1 MRTSITLSVIPLLL
15 LSWST
20 GIHADDDKAR
30 QLMGKVFN
38 RSLWNDM
45 QGVVSL
51 TLTNPLGQQKNR
63 QLQVQSKKNA
73 RDEMK
78 MLMRFTSPADVKDT
92 AFLVIEHKQGE
103 DDRRLYLP
111 ALRRVQRISA
121 AGAGGNFM
129 SSDFTFYDIGRPK
142 IEDWNFSFGKGDEK
156 CATVVIGEAARDQV
170 IRDTGYSR
178 IVWCVNA
185 RDFMIVSA
193 DYYDKDQEHFKTLKA
208 RKVEIIGNAP
218 FTTDMLMQN
227 LITKHRSEMVFSQ
240 LRTNTGIA
248 DSAFNERALRQ

>member
-1 MRTSITLSVIPLLL
+1 M
-15 LSWST
+15 
-20 GIHADDDKAR
+20 
-30 QLMGKVFN
+30 
-38 RSLWNDM
+38 
-45 QGVVSL
+45 
-51 TLTNPLGQQKNR
+51 
-63 QLQVQSKKNA
+63 
-73 RDEMK
+73 
-78 MLMRFTSPADVKDT
+78 
-92 AFLVIEHKQGE
+92 
-103 DDRRLYLP
+103 
-111 ALRRVQRISA
+111 
-121 AGAGGNFM
+121 
-129 SSDFTFYDIGRPK
+129 
-142 IEDWNFSFGKGDEK
+142 
-156 CATVVIGEAARDQV
+156 